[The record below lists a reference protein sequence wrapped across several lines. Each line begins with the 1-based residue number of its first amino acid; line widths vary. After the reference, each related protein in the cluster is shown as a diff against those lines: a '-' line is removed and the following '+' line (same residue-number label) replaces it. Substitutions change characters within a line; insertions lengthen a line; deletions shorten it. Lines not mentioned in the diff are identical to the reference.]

1 MGEALKDVKGDVL
14 LMGDLNAYGMED
26 PLLTLTDYS
35 KEKYGRDIYTAGY
48 TTINGGELQVEQT
61 QIKQG
66 YGLNN
71 LNTLLHG
78 TDTFSYTYSGE
89 LGNLDHAL
97 ASNSL
102 AQKVVAIEDWHIN
115 SLESNLFEYGSKYTG
130 DMPKYKDAFSA
141 SDHDP
146 VIIAIDLP
154 DTDIDLPKAGEN
166 LAVDVRLPPN
176 AVAGDIV
183 TVSLTVATQA
193 TAVSSDAKAYS
204 ASKTLDQTDIK
215 ARSVNVEFEQAPE
228 QGNYQLEEKVTDSTG
243 NVVKFS
249 SARAVSMT
257 QPETGTTDSKDS
269 DGGSFGFGALLA
281 MLGLGLFRRR
291 R

>member
-1 MGEALKDVKGDVL
+1 
-14 LMGDLNAYGMED
+14 MGDLNAYGMED

-35 KEKYGRDIYTAGY
+35 KEKYGRDIYTAAY
-48 TTINGGELQVEQT
+48 TTIGDGELQVEKT
-61 QIKQG
+61 KIEKG
-66 YGLNN
+66 YGLHN

-97 ASNSL
+97 ASSSL

-115 SLESNLFEYGSKYTG
+115 SLESNLFEYSSKYTG

-154 DTDIDLPKAGEN
+154 DDDIDLPKAGDN
-166 LAVDVRLPPN
+166 LAVDVRLPPT
-176 AVAGDIV
+176 AVVGDIV
-183 TVSLTVATQA
+183 TVNLTPSTQA
-193 TAVSSDAKAYS
+193 AAASSDTKAYS
-204 ASKTLDQTDIK
+204 ASQTLVQADID
-215 ARSVNVEFEQAPE
+215 ARSVNIEFEQTPE

-243 NVVKFS
+243 NIVKFS
-249 SARAVSMT
+249 SVRDVSMT
-257 QPETGTTDSKDS
+257 QTETGTEGSKDS
-269 DGGSFGFGALLA
+269 DGGSFGFGALFAL
-281 MLGLGLFRRR
+281 LGLGLFRRR